1 MDMATNDLHDYMSAQ
16 SGITSSQADHWKQA
30 INAQTGITFAEQAQP
45 QHGQLRYDP
54 RSNQTFVFNDS
65 GGSKGWVA
73 ATPANPSTIQY
84 HSSEAICFR
93 LRVSH
98 ADLIGRGIEIR
109 DVRHAGDE
117 IHVIIAHG
125 NQTIIMKDVEAN
137 FPSDDFI
144 VKLRLL
150 L

>member
-30 INAQTGITFAEQAQP
+30 INAQTVQSPLSSP
-45 QHGQLRYDP
+45 QHGQMRYDP
-54 RSNQTFVFNDS
+54 RSDQTFVFNDS
-65 GGSKGWVA
+65 GGSRGWVA
-73 ATPANPSTIQY
+73 TTPANPSTIQY

>member
-1 MDMATNDLHDYMSAQ
+1 M
-16 SGITSSQADHWKQA
+16 
-30 INAQTGITFAEQAQP
+30 
-45 QHGQLRYDP
+45 RYDP
-54 RSNQTFVFNDS
+54 HSGQTFVFNDS
-65 GGSKGWVA
+65 GGSRGWVA
-73 ATPANPSTIQY
+73 TTPANPSTIQY

-93 LRVSH
+93 LRVTR
-98 ADLIGRGIEIR
+98 AELIGKGVEIR
-109 DVRHAGDE
+109 DVRQAGDE
-117 IHVIIAHG
+117 IHVTIAHG